1 MVVERYII
9 NTLADISLDDLVDDN
24 SVSCS
29 SSSNDSPDNG
39 FETSSQGSE
48 SISLLNFEDI
58 SIEATELQILRC
70 DDKGQMTRPL
80 PFAPSEVNDPLNDDG
95 LGNATNN
102 LYNSKS
108 YREFLPSLEDATL
121 LSDSTSL
128 CEFGEWQKSNVA
140 TIPRFQNKDLRKSNR
155 ERQQCTFCGKYEK
168 PDKPHIRCELCGFAT
183 YCRTKCQTRDRQR
196 HCKHDCLVCETTPWF
211 SIGRN
216 KNNFLELADKSQQI

>member
-29 SSSNDSPDNG
+29 SSSNDPPDHG

-48 SISLLNFEDI
+48 SSSLLIFENI
-58 SIEATELQILRC
+58 CMEATELQILRC
-70 DDKGQMTRPL
+70 DDKGQMIRPL
-80 PFAPSEVNDPLNDDG
+80 PLAPSEVNDPQNDDV
-95 LGNATNN
+95 LGNANDN
-102 LYNSKS
+102 LYGSKS
-108 YREFLPSLEDATL
+108 YGQLLPVLKDATQ
-121 LSDSTSL
+121 LSKCTSL
-128 CEFGEWQKSNVA
+128 CEFGEWEKNP
-140 TIPRFQNKDLRKSNR
+140 TIPRIQNKELRRSNG

-183 YCRTKCQTRDRQR
+183 YCRTKCLTRDRQR

-216 KNNFLELADKSQQI
+216 KNHFLDLN